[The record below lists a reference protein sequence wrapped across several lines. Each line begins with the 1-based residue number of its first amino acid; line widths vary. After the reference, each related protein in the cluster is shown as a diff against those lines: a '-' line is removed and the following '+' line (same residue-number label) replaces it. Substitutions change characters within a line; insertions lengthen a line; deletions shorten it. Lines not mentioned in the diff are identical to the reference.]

1 MESNLSLFLCWQVR
15 RGKFGLMKDFMQFLV
30 KCPIKEMSVNGRRQ
44 ARLHTNIHCLYNWI
58 FIYNF
63 SEQSLPEQNAR
74 QDNNKSLTT
83 SGRLRELETN
93 PLIILKLNWTECT
106 EHYKRWK
113 IGRLWDRGNSQTH
126 RWNPLNWGG
135 PSLEEESKVG
145 SGCGWASYKII
156 LGQFVSYI
164 NPFFSRLLLSHI
176 FGCKIS
182 RFS

>member
-1 MESNLSLFLCWQVR
+1 MGIPWTGCYVSPWSLILVSFFVDKSETREIWLDEGFYAV
-15 RGKFGLMKDFMQFLV
+15 LV

-58 FIYNF
+58 FINNF

-93 PLIILKLNWTECT
+93 PLIILKLKWTQCT

-145 SGCGWASYKII
+145 SGCGWAGPVI
-156 LGQFVSYI
+156 
-164 NPFFSRLLLSHI
+164 R
-176 FGCKIS
+176 
-182 RFS
+182 